1 MNNFVIFAKF
11 GKFGRRSMMESSPGL
26 IFRVQAA
33 YQTFSETLVPRLIH
47 GGARSISLSRWYIK
61 NIFKMQNFEQ
71 KLSFFSLISKI
82 HMSHVTNLTI
92 IIFNQLLVQICIF
105 GKNLKLIALFFPK
118 LRTILIISSNFKNSV
133 GALQWRALQNLCS
146 GSRPFTK
153 HF

>member
-1 MNNFVIFAKF
+1 MNNFVIFDKF
-11 GKFGRRSMMESSPGL
+11 GKFGRRCMLESFPDPL
-26 IFRVQAA
+26 LRVQAA
-33 YQTFSETLVPRLIH
+33 NQTFSETLVPRLHH
-47 GGARSISLSRWYIK
+47 GGTRSISLPTFYIK
-61 NIFKMQNFEQ
+61 TFKIQNSEQ
-71 KLSFFSLISKI
+71 KLSFFSLVSKI
-82 HMSHVTNLTI
+82 CMGHVTNLTI

>member
-1 MNNFVIFAKF
+1 MNNFVIFDKF
-11 GKFGRRSMMESSPGL
+11 GKFGRRCMLESFPDL
-26 IFRVQAA
+26 LLRVQAVC
-33 YQTFSETLVPRLIH
+33 QTFSEILVQRPTH
-47 GGARSISLSRWYIK
+47 GGTRSISLPRWYIK
-61 NIFKMQNFEQ
+61 TFKMQNFEQ
-71 KLSFFSLISKI
+71 KLSFFRLVSKI
-82 HMSHVTNLTI
+82 HMGHVTNLTI